1 MTISPIKYR
10 SPEEWNAPGK
20 TWYISS
26 EFGYRFSP
34 THQKTLVYLGLDVA
48 KADNIGGFGA
58 HFFPFSFSFLSPFS
72 HTWRQHVER

>member
-1 MTISPIKYR
+1 MTISPIKLELLEDIRFHWVFKESVNLSNYR

-34 THQKTLVYLGLDVA
+34 IRQPIEGSTL
-48 KADNIGGFGA
+48 
-58 HFFPFSFSFLSPFS
+58 P
-72 HTWRQHVER
+72 